1 MNASG
6 SAGGGGEYDVQTG
19 FGWTNGVVIDFM
31 VTFGDEVRN
40 RAVVV
45 AQLKVRTLLLLEFLG
60 SNPALLKLSL
70 DSHLF
75 ST

>member
-60 SNPALLKLSL
+60 SNPVIDNFYLLL
-70 DSHLF
+70 
-75 ST
+75 TV